1 VNVRQILTSVLV
13 IIVVVALLMLLFEG
27 HINVGKL
34 VEVSSIAFAV
44 ALVSRLVPTTRMRR

>member
-44 ALVSRLVPTTRMRR
+44 ALVSRLVPATRMRR